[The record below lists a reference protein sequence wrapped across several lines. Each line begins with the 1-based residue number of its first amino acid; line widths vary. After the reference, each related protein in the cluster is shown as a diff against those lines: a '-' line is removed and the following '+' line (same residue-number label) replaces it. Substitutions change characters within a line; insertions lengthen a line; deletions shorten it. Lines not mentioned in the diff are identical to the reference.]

1 VDVKTWKKEY
11 EEDCPDSLSFTAVL
25 DDRGRITI
33 PASVRKKLKIKVDSL
48 ILTAIKKTSRGE
60 KYEK

>member
-11 EEDCPDSLSFTAVL
+11 EEDCPDSLSFTVVL

-33 PASVRKKLKIKVDSL
+33 PASIRRKLKIRADSL
-48 ILTAIKKTSRGE
+48 LLATIKKTSRGE